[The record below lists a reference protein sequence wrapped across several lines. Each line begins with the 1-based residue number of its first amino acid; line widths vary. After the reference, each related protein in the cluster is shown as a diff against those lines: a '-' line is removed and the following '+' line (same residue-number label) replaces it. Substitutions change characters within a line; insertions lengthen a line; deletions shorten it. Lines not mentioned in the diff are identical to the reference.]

1 MVTTNKKEAKTGK
14 SARPGKTGKEKD
26 TEKARKAG
34 GATTAA
40 SGKKSGKAVAAKAAK
55 AAKRTTGRTAD
66 VTSGAPPA
74 EIVAANGSATEPPPQ
89 PASARTALRDRQS
102 ALKLKY
108 RVRPDSALITS
119 AVHSV
124 TEEGGDPRRVKIAV
138 DGGNGAV
145 FEIGAHIAVGG
156 DDDLPCSG
164 DVFLASLAAC
174 QELTIRLVAA
184 ALSLPIHK
192 LVVRVEGDWDVR
204 GTLAIERSSPIGFTD
219 LRVNVELETEGA
231 DDRIERLLK
240 SAERYCVVGQT
251 LERTPAVIFS
261 ANVTNHAERWAA
273 AD

>member
-1 MVTTNKKEAKTGK
+1 MAKKDD
-14 SARPGKTGKEKD
+14 KD
-26 TEKARKAG
+26 KKAASVR
-34 GATTAA
+34 AA
-40 SGKKSGKAVAAKAAK
+40 VSGKKSTKSLAAKV
-55 AAKRTTGRTAD
+55 AKRGTKRTAA
-66 VTSGAPPA
+66 VLSTPPAA
-74 EIVAANGSATEPPPQ
+74 EIVAANGSATAPQ
-89 PASARTALRDRQS
+89 PAVPAEPTLRDRQS

-124 TEEGGDPRRVKIAV
+124 TEEGGDPRRVRIAV

-145 FEIGAHIAVGG
+145 FEIGAHAGVGG

-184 ALSLPIHK
+184 ALNLPIHK

-251 LERTPAVIFS
+251 LEHTPEVIFS
-261 ANVTNHAERWAA
+261 ANVTNHASQQAA

>member
-1 MVTTNKKEAKTGK
+1 MAKKED
-14 SARPGKTGKEKD
+14 KD
-26 TEKARKAG
+26 KQAG
-34 GATTAA
+34 GGKVAA
-40 SGKKSGKAVAAKAAK
+40 PGKKSTKSLAAK
-55 AAKRTTGRTAD
+55 AAKRATNRATE
-66 VTSGAPPA
+66 VPSA
-74 EIVAANGSATEPPPQ
+74 EIVAANGSA
-89 PASARTALRDRQS
+89 ARTVAVSTSIEVPVLPTPAGPALRERQS
-102 ALKLKY
+102 QLKLKY

-124 TEEGGDPRRVKIAV
+124 TEEGGDPRRVRIAV
-138 DGGNGAV
+138 DGPNATV
-145 FEIGAHIAVGG
+145 FEIGAHPGVGG

-184 ALSLPIHK
+184 ALGLPIHK

-251 LERTPAVIFS
+251 LEHTPEVIFS
-261 ANVTNHAERWAA
+261 ADVTNHASQRVAA
-273 AD
+273 G

>member
-1 MVTTNKKEAKTGK
+1 MGNKKKHDKGKGNDRAKD
-14 SARPGKTGKEKD
+14 E
-26 TEKARKAG
+26 
-34 GATTAA
+34 TAA
-40 SGKKSGKAVAAKAAK
+40 GVKTAAGKKSGKVVAAKAAK
-55 AAKRTTGRTAD
+55 AARRITGPTDAPTTA
-66 VTSGAPPA
+66 APAA
-74 EIVAANGSATEPPPQ
+74 EVVAANGSATAAPPPTPTLRERQ
-89 PASARTALRDRQS
+89 AR
-102 ALKLKY
+102 LKQKY

-124 TEEGGDPRRVKIAV
+124 TEEGGDPRRVRIAV
-138 DGGNGAV
+138 EGGNGTV
-145 FEIGAHIAVGG
+145 FEIGAHVAVGG

-184 ALSLPIHK
+184 ALSLPIHR
-192 LVVRVEGDWDVR
+192 LVVRAEGDWDVR

-231 DDRIERLLK
+231 ADRIERLLA

-251 LERTPAVIFS
+251 LAHTPEVTFS
-261 ANVTNHAERWAA
+261 ANVTNTARQPIA

>member
-1 MVTTNKKEAKTGK
+1 MVTTKKKEAKTEKSGK
-14 SARPGKTGKEKD
+14 AQDKRQN
-26 TEKARKAG
+26 AG
-34 GATTAA
+34 GATASA
-40 SGKKSGKAVAAKAAK
+40 SGKKRGKAIAAKAA
-55 AAKRTTGRTAD
+55 RRTAKWTVD
-66 VTSGAPPA
+66 VALGPPSA
-74 EIVAANGSATEPPPQ
+74 EIVAANGSGTAPQ
-89 PASARTALRDRQS
+89 YAVPTKLTLRERQS

-124 TEEGGDPRRVKIAV
+124 TEEGGDPRRVRIAV
-138 DGGNGAV
+138 EGGNGAV
-145 FEIGAHIAVGG
+145 FEIGAHTAVGG

-164 DVFLASLAAC
+164 DIFLASLAAC

-204 GTLAIERSSPIGFTD
+204 GTLAIERSSPVGFTD

-251 LERTPAVIFS
+251 LEHAPAVRFH
-261 ANVTNHAERWAA
+261 ADVTNHGDERAA

>member
-1 MVTTNKKEAKTGK
+1 MGSKHKKKDGK
-14 SARPGKTGKEKD
+14 SS
-26 TEKARKAG
+26 KAD
-34 GATTAA
+34 
-40 SGKKSGKAVAAKAAK
+40 KKSSLKHAEAAPESLKAAK
-55 AAKRTTGRTAD
+55 AKGKGPKVVKSSNEGTPEIGAGA
-66 VTSGAPPA
+66 VTPFSAIVPLPEPVPPA
-74 EIVAANGSATEPPPQ
+74 LEQVA
-89 PASARTALRDRQS
+89 PAKPTLRERQS

-124 TEEGGDPRRVKIAV
+124 TEEGGDPRRVRIAV
-138 DGGNGAV
+138 DGGSGTV
-145 FEIGAHIAVGG
+145 FDIGAHVAVGG

-204 GTLAIERSSPIGFTD
+204 GTLAIERSSPVGFTD
-219 LRVNVELETEGA
+219 IRVKVELETEGA

-251 LERTPAVIFS
+251 LEHAPEVVFS
-261 ANVTNHAERWAA
+261 ANVTNTAHQLA

>member
-1 MVTTNKKEAKTGK
+1 MGTKKKDDK
-14 SARPGKTGKEKD
+14 SVKNA
-26 TEKARKAG
+26 KAG
-34 GATTAA
+34 
-40 SGKKSGKAVAAKAAK
+40 KDKHGKAVAAKAAK
-55 AAKRTTGRTAD
+55 RIAARAASSVPAGLTGE
-66 VTSGAPPA
+66 V
-74 EIVAANGSATEPPPQ
+74 VAANGSA
-89 PASARTALRDRQS
+89 PAPVTVPSLRERQ
-102 ALKLKY
+102 AQLKLKY
-108 RVRPDSALITS
+108 RVRPDTALITS

-124 TEEGGDPRRVKIAV
+124 TEEGGDPRRVRIAV

-145 FEIGAHIAVGG
+145 FEIGAHVAVGG

-219 LRVNVELETEGA
+219 LRVNVELETDGA
-231 DDRIERLLK
+231 DDRIERLLA
-240 SAERYCVVGQT
+240 SAQRYCVVGQT
-251 LERTPAVIFS
+251 LEHAPEVAFR
-261 ANVTNHAERWAA
+261 ANVTNHAHQQIA